1 MKLAFVLARRDA
13 LPLASALTEAALAAG
28 DEVAW
33 FAMDE
38 ALAPVAALVAAGAS
52 GLDSLELVVCATSLD
67 RLGVVAP
74 AGARVGSQ
82 DDHAAL
88 LRWADKLV
96 ALT

>member
-1 MKLAFVLARRDA
+1 MKVGFVLARRDA
-13 LPLASALTEAALAAG
+13 VPFASELTQAALAAG

-38 ALAPVAALVAAGAS
+38 ALGAVAALAMSAS
-52 GLDSLELVVCATSLD
+52 SPLDSLELVVCATSLD
-67 RLGVVAP
+67 RSGLAAP
-74 AGARVGSQ
+74 RGARVGSQ

-88 LRWADKLV
+88 VRWADKLV